1 MKKGYKKPQIFIEQ
15 FELIE
20 QISTACE
27 SEYQTHGHYYNSCSY
42 DDPDMGN
49 VFVTEGVCGFVFK
62 KDENGKFE
70 YDCLNGFGNAF
81 SS

>member
-1 MKKGYKKPQIFIEQ
+1 MKREYKKPQIFIEQ

-20 QISTACE
+20 QISTACD
-27 SEYQTHGHYYNSCSY
+27 SRYQTHEHYYNSCSY
-42 DDPDMGN
+42 NDPVMGN
-49 VFVTEGVCGFVFK
+49 VFVKEGTCGFVFE

>member
-42 DDPDMGN
+42 VKSLSTPM
-49 VFVTEGVCGFVFK
+49 FIPAI
-62 KDENGKFE
+62 
-70 YDCLNGFGNAF
+70 L
-81 SS
+81 

>member
-1 MKKGYKKPQIFIEQ
+1 MKREYKKPEIYIEQ

-20 QISTACE
+20 QISTACD
-27 SEYQTHGHYYNSCSY
+27 SRYQTHEHYYESCSY
-42 DDPDMGN
+42 NDPEMGN
-49 VFVTEGVCGFVFK
+49 VFVKEGTCEFPFQ

>member
-1 MKKGYKKPQIFIEQ
+1 MKKGYNKPEIFIEQ

-20 QISTACE
+20 QISTACD
-27 SEYQTHGHYYNSCSY
+27 SRYQTHEHYYESCSY
-42 DDPDMGN
+42 NDPDMGN
-49 VFVTEGVCGFVFK
+49 VFVSSKCEFIFE